1 MNNVIEKYHCRD
13 ISSKKITKDKWFI
26 GSALQSV
33 NYTDLSSGYYYYNQP
48 TIWTRMLS
56 VDPVNPYWEV
66 HNETENFLLIDR
78 SNAEIVYFLQ
88 SVLATYVQEKL
99 GECIK
104 LYSFGKGSLGFLDAN
119 IQEIELEVPFHINK
133 QRVGNYRKIFALVGD
148 RFYPAID
155 CTEFQINKRGYFE
168 ININLSYLEM
178 LCDQLD
184 CIFCGKRYLEIVDS
198 FGIGSEQLISDQRV
212 IRLISLVETV
222 KFIEKYQ
229 ITVASNY
236 LGHTV
241 KKIYKLLA
249 IQMFLLKIDIDML
262 KKCLKGATV
271 EAIDKEL
278 VKLQKIDTDLLKKY
292 DPFTLYDRYGI
303 TKEIQDALNNS
314 REYVRHY
321 SKKTIKY
328 FTDIPFCGDITG
340 EKDFIE
346 TVYKIQAGK

>member
-168 ININLSYLEM
+168 IAVCKIKLE
-178 LCDQLD
+178 
-184 CIFCGKRYLEIVDS
+184 K
-198 FGIGSEQLISDQRV
+198 
-212 IRLISLVETV
+212 
-222 KFIEKYQ
+222 
-229 ITVASNY
+229 
-236 LGHTV
+236 
-241 KKIYKLLA
+241 
-249 IQMFLLKIDIDML
+249 
-262 KKCLKGATV
+262 
-271 EAIDKEL
+271 
-278 VKLQKIDTDLLKKY
+278 
-292 DPFTLYDRYGI
+292 
-303 TKEIQDALNNS
+303 
-314 REYVRHY
+314 
-321 SKKTIKY
+321 
-328 FTDIPFCGDITG
+328 
-340 EKDFIE
+340 
-346 TVYKIQAGK
+346 

>member
-241 KKIYKLLA
+241 KKYIN
-249 IQMFLLKIDIDML
+249 F
-262 KKCLKGATV
+262 
-271 EAIDKEL
+271 
-278 VKLQKIDTDLLKKY
+278 
-292 DPFTLYDRYGI
+292 
-303 TKEIQDALNNS
+303 
-314 REYVRHY
+314 
-321 SKKTIKY
+321 
-328 FTDIPFCGDITG
+328 
-340 EKDFIE
+340 
-346 TVYKIQAGK
+346 